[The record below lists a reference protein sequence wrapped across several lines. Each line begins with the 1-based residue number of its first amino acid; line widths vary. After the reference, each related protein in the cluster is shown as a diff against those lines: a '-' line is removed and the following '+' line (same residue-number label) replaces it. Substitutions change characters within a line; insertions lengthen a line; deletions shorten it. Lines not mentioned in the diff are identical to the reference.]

1 VDTVA
6 SWVKV
11 VLVPGT
17 TWFLLVA
24 ATAATLLLA
33 VERTARFGRRLL
45 AAIVVLYWLMSVPVI
60 AYALQSTQRSKF
72 ESITTLPLPNE
83 PLPIVVV
90 GNGLIGFKAAGERL
104 EIPLERTAT
113 NTLFAVARYRKT
125 PGAVVIA
132 SGGPQPESGGSA
144 EAEVI
149 RDGLTRNGVPS
160 DRILLD
166 TRSSNTHEQAIEVA
180 RLLAARS
187 EKRCVLVTSPQQMG
201 RALELFGA
209 RASTRCRC
217 RRLPKPGRRPIAAIG
232 GNGLCRHP
240 RRAPSAATSS
250 TNGWRGRIIECA
262 GGCNL
267 TSFIALISRRR
278 EALTRATRLMARD
291 GRFIVYGT
299 TIPFHFV
306 PDAGVAAQHLDTFR
320 TSAVRMFGEGHH
332 VSGPDFVSNVWLFAP
347 FGCFGVWAL
356 RRPRSPVMR
365 AVVLTVLGCILS
377 GGVEALQLFT
387 TDRVSSISDIIGNT
401 AGTAIG
407 AVGGIALRTTAA
419 TC

>member
-1 VDTVA
+1 MDTVA

-11 VLVPGT
+11 ALVPGT

-24 ATAATLLLA
+24 ATVATLLLA
-33 VERTARFGRRLL
+33 VQRTARFGRRLL
-45 AAIVVLYWLMSVPVI
+45 AAIVVLYWLMSVPAI

-90 GNGLIGFKAAGERL
+90 GNGLIGFNAAGERL

-125 PGAVVIA
+125 PDAVVIA

-187 EKRCVLVTSPQQMG
+187 EKRCVLVTSPQQMS
-201 RALELFGA
+201 RALELFRREGIDALPMPATSEAWTPANRGNRWKWVVPSSQA
-209 RASTRCRC
+209 RAVSRDVIYEWLAWPYYRM
-217 RRLPKPGRRPIAAIG
+217 R
-232 GNGLCRHP
+232 
-240 RRAPSAATSS
+240 
-250 TNGWRGRIIECA
+250 GW
-262 GGCNL
+262 L
-267 TSFIALISRRR
+267 
-278 EALTRATRLMARD
+278 
-291 GRFIVYGT
+291 
-299 TIPFHFV
+299 
-306 PDAGVAAQHLDTFR
+306 
-320 TSAVRMFGEGHH
+320 
-332 VSGPDFVSNVWLFAP
+332 
-347 FGCFGVWAL
+347 
-356 RRPRSPVMR
+356 
-365 AVVLTVLGCILS
+365 
-377 GGVEALQLFT
+377 
-387 TDRVSSISDIIGNT
+387 
-401 AGTAIG
+401 
-407 AVGGIALRTTAA
+407 
-419 TC
+419 